1 MPFPTTRW
9 TRLAEATLNG
19 GTEAKAAL
27 DAMCRKY
34 WQPVFLSLR
43 GMGMGE
49 EQARDL
55 TQGFFLHTM
64 KTSLFRKADPLR
76 GKFRSFLMGA
86 LRRYISSSEIRK
98 EKRLKNRGIEIVSL
112 EETGEEAMAGERPD
126 EKIFDREWALTTME
140 AALIR
145 VRVEYEATRGMREF
159 EVLKGFLPTQGG
171 SIPDY
176 AEAAQQLGTTPGAL
190 RTDVSR
196 LRKTF
201 REMLRLEVART
212 VSAPHEIEEEL
223 QHLKQVL
230 LHG

>member
-19 GTEAKAAL
+19 GTEARAAM

-34 WQPVFLSLR
+34 WQPVFVSLR
-43 GMGMGE
+43 GMGLGE

-76 GKFRSFLMGA
+76 GKFRSFLMGS
-86 LRRYISSSEIRK
+86 LKRYVGSSEIRK
-98 EKRLKNRGIEIVSL
+98 ERRLRQRGIEMVSL
-112 EETGEEAMAGERPD
+112 EDTGEAVLAGERPD
-126 EKIFDREWALTTME
+126 ERIFDREWALTTME
-140 AALIR
+140 AALVR
-145 VRVEYEATRGMREF
+145 VRVEYETNRGRREF

-171 SIPDY
+171 TPPDY
-176 AEAAQQLGTTPGAL
+176 AEAAVQLGTTQGAL

-212 VSAPHEIEEEL
+212 VSAPHEIEEEM